1 MEFEKRY
8 ILGLMVVLSGCNMHF
23 TRSNIN
29 IAIVG
34 LFFLGKF
41 FNKYFRDGK

>member
-1 MEFEKRY
+1 MGLEVEKRY

-34 LFFLGKF
+34 LFLLKKIFHETF
-41 FNKYFRDGK
+41 